1 MQPSTAEKERPKET
15 QYLTKVYGVLRKHKG
30 FLTNYPGSGTLSN
43 TEEEVRLRKQYASER
58 AIFEK
63 IAKNEVTAFA
73 CGLALSALVFT
84 SVRYAPRYLAVK
96 IGGKEKERA
105 LKEADEISRKS
116 NTRWIQQT
124 FAFLVESS
132 FGAWAG
138 WRGYNIISSQNVDS
152 YELIGK
158 IPLCAGR
165 SVTSDT
171 ICSDWVAVVHNEI
184 QPEFWQ
190 NLDAKD
196 GEKKLNDQRKWKA
209 IRDFADNCVKRKAY
223 ENSYRKERGLSSNVP
238 IELPDDVPQDILLS
252 LQNAN
257 KK

>member
-1 MQPSTAEKERPKET
+1 MQPTSAEKERLKES
-15 QYLTKVYGVLRKHKG
+15 QYLTKVYDVLRRHRG
-30 FLTNYPGSGTLSN
+30 FLTNYPGSGSLNNNDEDS
-43 TEEEVRLRKQYASER
+43 RLKKQYASER
-58 AIFEK
+58 AVFDK

-73 CGLALSALVFT
+73 SGLALSALVFT
-84 SVRYAPRYLAVK
+84 SVRFAPRYLAVK

-171 ICSDWVAVVHNEI
+171 ICSDWVELVHNEI

-190 NLDAKD
+190 NLNSKD
-196 GEKKLNDQRKWKA
+196 GEKKLNDPRKWKA

-223 ENSYRKERGLSSNVP
+223 EDSYRKQQGLSSNVP
-238 IELPDDVPQDILLS
+238 VELPNDVPQDILLS
-252 LQNAN
+252 FQNKD